1 MRRLPEGHDPHQIEQ
16 LSRPARERI
25 LAAMAEIVAKRGYQ
39 GTTVEHIVK
48 RAGVSRGT
56 FYEIFENREACLLA
70 GFDEAV
76 AAARGLV
83 SAAVAEHGE
92 WPDRVRAG
100 LAAALA
106 WVATNPALARTCLV
120 ESMTAGPAGLARYEA
135 ALRGIAP
142 AVAGGRELA
151 EDPGELP
158 DTLEDSLVG
167 GVVWVVRQRLLRAEA
182 EAVPALLPTTLEF
195 VLAPYLGEERAAE
208 LAAAA

>member
-1 MRRLPEGHDPHQIEQ
+1 MRRLPAGHDPHQIEQ
-16 LSRPARERI
+16 LSRGARERI

-48 RAGVSRGT
+48 RAVVSRGT

-76 AAARGLV
+76 AAARELV
-83 SAAVAEHGE
+83 SAAVAEHGD
-92 WPDRVRAG
+92 WPDRVGAG

-106 WVATNPALARTCLV
+106 WVAANPALARTCLV

-142 AVAGGRELA
+142 AVARGRELA

-158 DTLEDSLVG
+158 ETLEDSLVG
-167 GVVWVVRQRLLRAEA
+167 GVVWVVRQRLLHAEA